1 MDTHPPAAAS
11 GTVAQN
17 AASGTVAQNAASG
30 TVAQTTATGDTSV
43 PLTSPAEPPERLL
56 LGPGPSPVHPD
67 VLAAQA
73 RGMIGHLDPWFLEVT
88 DQLAAMLR
96 QVFRTQNRLTYA
108 VSGTGSA
115 GMETAVV
122 NIVDPGDTMIVGVNG
137 VFGGRIADTA
147 RRAGAEVV
155 TLEQPWGR
163 AIPTDQVAEAVAA
176 HPEARAVALVHA
188 ETSTGVRQPLEEV
201 GVMLAD
207 SPTLLLVDTVTGLA
221 GVPLEVDAWH
231 LDVVYS
237 GTQKCLSVPP
247 GLAPITFSAKAEEVV
262 AQRTTPV
269 RSWYLDVTAIQRYWG
284 AERAYHHT
292 PPISSLLGLHEG
304 LRRVLAEGLETRW
317 ARHAEV
323 GGLFQEHIQDRDAT
337 LLAEPGNRLP
347 QLTTLAWPDGVD
359 EAALRRRLLEEHH
372 IEVGGG
378 LGPFAGRA
386 WRVGLMGEGASH
398 AIVDRL
404 LDAVDGLLEG

>member
-1 MDTHPPAAAS
+1 MDAPPV
-11 GTVAQN
+11 TE
-17 AASGTVAQNAASG
+17 TPP
-30 TVAQTTATGDTSV
+30 V
-43 PLTSPAEPPERLL
+43 PLTSPAVPPERLL
-56 LGPGPSPVHPD
+56 LGPGPSPVHAD

-73 RGMIGHLDPWFLEVT
+73 RGMVGHLDPWFLEVT

-96 QVFRTQNRLTYA
+96 QVLRTDNRLTYA

-122 NIVDPGDTMIVGVNG
+122 NIVQPGDTMIVGVNG

-163 AIPTDQVAEAVAA
+163 TIPPDQVAEAVAA

-188 ETSTGVRQPLEEV
+188 ETSTGAHQPLEEI
-201 GVMLAD
+201 GTMLVD
-207 SPTLLLVDTVTGLA
+207 TPTLLLVDTVTSLA
-221 GVPLEVDAWH
+221 GVPVEVDAWH

-247 GLAPITFSAKAEEVV
+247 GLAPITFSRKAEAVIDSR
-262 AQRTTPV
+262 AGAV

-323 GGLFQEHIQDRDAT
+323 GHLFQEHIEDRDAV
-337 LLAEPGNRLP
+337 LLAEEGHRLP
-347 QLTTLAWPDGVD
+347 QLTTLAWPEGVD
-359 EAALRRRLLEEHH
+359 EAALRRRLLTEHG

-398 AIVDRL
+398 GNVDRL
-404 LDAVDGLLEG
+404 LDAVDALLEG

>member
-1 MDTHPPAAAS
+1 MDPTSVVPDSAAAHPAAAHP
-11 GTVAQN
+11 VA
-17 AASGTVAQNAASG
+17 AAM
-30 TVAQTTATGDTSV
+30 
-43 PLTSPAEPPERLL
+43 PPERLL
-56 LGPGPSPVHPD
+56 LGPGPSPVHAE

-73 RGMIGHLDPWFLEVT
+73 RGMVGHLDPWFLDVT
-88 DQLAAMLR
+88 DQIAAMLR
-96 QVFRTQNRLTYA
+96 QVFRTDNRLTYA

-122 NIVDPGDTMIVGVNG
+122 NLVEPGDTVIVGVNG

-155 TLEQPWGR
+155 VLEEEWGR
-163 AIPTDQVAEAVAA
+163 VFAPERVAEALAA
-176 HPEARAVALVHA
+176 HPHARMVALVHA
-188 ETSTGVRQPLEEV
+188 ETSTGAQQPLEEI
-201 GVMLAD
+201 GVLVAETD
-207 SPTLLLVDTVTGLA
+207 ALLLVDTVTGLA
-221 GVPLEVDAWH
+221 GVPLEVDDWH

-247 GLAPITFSAKAEEVV
+247 GLAPITFSPKAEAVIDG
-262 AQRTTPV
+262 RTSPV
-269 RSWYLDVTAIQRYWG
+269 RSWYLDVAAIRRYWG

-292 PPISSLLGLHEG
+292 APISALLGLHEG

-323 GGLFQEHIQDRDAT
+323 GALFQEHIQDRDAE
-337 LLAEPGNRLP
+337 LLAASGARLP
-347 QLTTLAWPDGVD
+347 QLTTLAWPDQVD
-359 EAALRRRLLEEHH
+359 EAELRRRLLVEHG

-386 WRVGLMGEGASH
+386 WRVGLMGEGATH
-398 AIVDRL
+398 ATVDRL
-404 LDAVDGLLEG
+404 LDAVDQLLEG

>member
-1 MDTHPPAAAS
+1 MDPTSVVPDSAAAHPAAAHP
-11 GTVAQN
+11 VA
-17 AASGTVAQNAASG
+17 AAM
-30 TVAQTTATGDTSV
+30 
-43 PLTSPAEPPERLL
+43 PPERLL
-56 LGPGPSPVHPD
+56 LGPGPSPVHAE

-73 RGMIGHLDPWFLEVT
+73 RGMVGHLDPWFLDVT
-88 DQLAAMLR
+88 DQIAAMLR
-96 QVFRTQNRLTYA
+96 QVFRTDNRLTYA

-122 NIVDPGDTMIVGVNG
+122 NLVEPGDTVIVGVNG

-155 TLEQPWGR
+155 VLEEEWGR
-163 AIPTDQVAEAVAA
+163 VFAPERVAEALAA
-176 HPEARAVALVHA
+176 HPHARMVALVHA
-188 ETSTGVRQPLEEV
+188 ETSTGAQQPLEEI
-201 GVMLAD
+201 GVLVAETD
-207 SPTLLLVDTVTGLA
+207 ALLLVDTVTGLA
-221 GVPLEVDAWH
+221 GVPLEVDDWH

-247 GLAPITFSAKAEEVV
+247 GLAPITFSPKAEAVIDG
-262 AQRTTPV
+262 RTSPV
-269 RSWYLDVTAIQRYWG
+269 RSWYLDVAAIRRYWG

-292 PPISSLLGLHEG
+292 APISALLGLHEG

-323 GGLFQEHIQDRDAT
+323 GALFQEHIQDRDVE
-337 LLAEPGNRLP
+337 LLAASGARLP
-347 QLTTLAWPDGVD
+347 QLTTLAWPDQVD
-359 EAALRRRLLEEHH
+359 EAELRRRLLVEHG

-386 WRVGLMGEGASH
+386 WRVGLMGEGATH
-398 AIVDRL
+398 ATVDRL
-404 LDAVDGLLEG
+404 LDAVDQLLEG

>member
-1 MDTHPPAAAS
+1 MEPTSVVAEAAEAHAIAAA
-11 GTVAQN
+11 T
-17 AASGTVAQNAASG
+17 
-30 TVAQTTATGDTSV
+30 
-43 PLTSPAEPPERLL
+43 PPERLL
-56 LGPGPSPVHPD
+56 LGPGPSPVHAD

-73 RGMIGHLDPWFLEVT
+73 RGMVGHLDPWFLDVT
-88 DQLAAMLR
+88 DQIAAMLR
-96 QVFRTQNRLTYA
+96 QVFRTDNRLTYA

-122 NIVDPGDTMIVGVNG
+122 NIVEPGDTMIVGVNG

-155 TLEQPWGR
+155 VLEEAWGR
-163 AIPTDQVAEAVAA
+163 TFDPDRITEALTT
-176 HPEARAVALVHA
+176 HPQAKAVALVHA
-188 ETSTGVRQPLEEV
+188 ETSTGAHQPLAEIGAAV
-201 GVMLAD
+201 AD
-207 SPTLLLVDTVTGLA
+207 TETLLLVDTVTGLA
-221 GVPLEVDAWH
+221 GVPVEVDDWH

-247 GLAPITFSAKAEEVV
+247 GLAPITLSPKAEAVID
-262 AQRTTPV
+262 ARTSPV
-269 RSWYLDVTAIQRYWG
+269 RSWYLDVTAIRRYWG

-292 PPISSLLGLHEG
+292 PPISALLGLHEG

-323 GGLFQEHIQDRDAT
+323 GALFQEHIQDRDAG
-337 LLAEPGNRLP
+337 LLAAPGARLP
-347 QLTTLAWPDGVD
+347 QLTTLAWPDHLD
-359 EAALRRRLLEEHH
+359 EAELRRRLLVEHG

-386 WRVGLMGEGASH
+386 WRVGLMGEAATH
-398 AIVDRL
+398 ATVDRL
-404 LDAVDGLLEG
+404 LDAVDQLLEG